1 MQRIFDFFKTSGNG
15 ETRFPRELEN
25 KYIVSKKVLGE
36 GTFAVV
42 RECTEKQTNKDYA
55 LKILLKKTVLDEKML
70 STELDVLKKVDHPC
84 IVSLHDLYENKDGVF
99 IITDLATGGEL
110 FHQLLLK
117 GSYTE
122 ENAAALVKQLL
133 EGVAYLHDL
142 EVVHRD
148 LKPENLLF
156 KDKSENADIMITDFG
171 LSKIV
176 KSADDILLTSCG
188 TPSYVA
194 PEVLLGV
201 GHGKPVD
208 IWSLGV
214 IIYTMLCGYAP
225 FWGENEAALLE
236 SILKGYYCYEEEYWT
251 GISDLAKDLIN
262 KMLVYDPY
270 KRITAKEALQHPW
283 FRSANKFDILEKV
296 KSNLSARQR
305 FKKAICLVQGV
316 NRMNRMLKTKKLL
329 TTTTTN
335 NDDDEKEKL
344 SITIDL
350 QQDQKLEGGITEKEE
365 EQKEEIYVDKD
376 ININNMEIG
385 KVIENV
391 PNLSKITVLMME
403 LKGRNA
409 ATCKPLPVFSLFGID
424 KAIKLKKGRAE

>member
-1 MQRIFDFFKTSGNG
+1 MQRIFDFFKTPGNG

-42 RECTEKQTNKDYA
+42 RECTEKQTNKNYA

-236 SILKGYYCYEEEYWT
+236 SILKGYYCYEEEYWS
-251 GISDLAKDLIN
+251 GISD
-262 KMLVYDPY
+262 LVYDPY

-305 FKKAICLVQGV
+305 FKKAIY
-316 NRMNRMLKTKKLL
+316 
-329 TTTTTN
+329 
-335 NDDDEKEKL
+335 
-344 SITIDL
+344 L

-365 EQKEEIYVDKD
+365 KQKEEIYVDKD

-391 PNLSKITVLMME
+391 PNLSKITV
-403 LKGRNA
+403 
-409 ATCKPLPVFSLFGID
+409 VS
-424 KAIKLKKGRAE
+424 